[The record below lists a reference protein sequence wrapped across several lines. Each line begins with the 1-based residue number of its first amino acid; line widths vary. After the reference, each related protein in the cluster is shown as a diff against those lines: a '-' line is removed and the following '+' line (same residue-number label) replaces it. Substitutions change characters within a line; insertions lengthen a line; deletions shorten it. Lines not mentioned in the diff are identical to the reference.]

1 MRGKSTPLPFA
12 TDRIDQLPAKDRV
25 DASFKAK
32 DQNSLDLRVRK
43 DKNFVDLRTTRLTSR
58 SELRPQL
65 VSKEEYAPGPGNVH
79 VHEHARAARW
89 RCPGV

>member
-65 VSKEEYAPGPGNVH
+65 VAKRSTRQVQAMCMCMSMRE
-79 VHEHARAARW
+79 RLD
-89 RCPGV
+89 GVVPE